1 MAKARLINKK
11 RRIRIEAIATVM
23 FMLSLGVYAGAKFLL
38 KSYNYE
44 LAVTS
49 QDIQSEADQL
59 KEDVAALE
67 SDISTLQN
75 RDRILGMAESDGI
88 KTNQDNVTI
97 IGDEE

>member
-11 RRIRIEAIATVM
+11 RRLRIEAIATILFMVSLFM
-23 FMLSLGVYAGAKFLL
+23 FAGAKFLL

-44 LAVTS
+44 LALTS
-49 QDIQSEADQL
+49 QGIQSDADKL

-67 SDISTLQN
+67 SDISELQN
-75 RDRILGMAESDGI
+75 RDRVLGMAESDGI
-88 KTNQDNVTI
+88 KTNQDNVVI